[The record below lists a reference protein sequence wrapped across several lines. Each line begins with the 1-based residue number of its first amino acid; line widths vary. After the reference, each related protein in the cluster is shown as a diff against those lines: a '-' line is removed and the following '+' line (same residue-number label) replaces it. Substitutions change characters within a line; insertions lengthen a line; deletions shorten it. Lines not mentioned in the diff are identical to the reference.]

1 MNKGARLISEAI
13 AGVDIRV
20 VVVADKRYT
29 ILPPTIHKLA
39 GAAYHLS
46 NFTLP
51 AKDATIA
58 DTIATINNS
67 KELAAALSWLIQD
80 DDKLTEDLSKGS
92 IGELASAI
100 ETAYAMIDMR
110 DFTRAVGIAKCVAE
124 LTARPK

>member
-13 AGVDIRV
+13 AGVEIRV

-29 ILPPTIHKLA
+29 LIPPTIHKIA

-46 NFTLP
+46 NFTYP
-51 AKDATIA
+51 DKDATTA
-58 DTIATINNS
+58 DIIATINNAR
-67 KELAAALSWLIQD
+67 ELAAALSWLIQD
-80 DDKLTEDLSKGS
+80 DDTLTEELSKGT
-92 IGELASAI
+92 IGELANAI
-100 ETAYAMIDMR
+100 ATAYQMIELK